1 MTTTPI
7 TGQVFGEEQ
16 ARDPTHAFLQS
27 EAQKPFSEL
36 LPAVV
41 GARVKLVAALQGVND
56 AQAHF
61 RPAGAGEGEEGWPI
75 ALIVQHVTGAEGR
88 LTLRLRALG
97 GGEEMPAVAPGPPT
111 DNGQPMSA
119 LLSALAASRV
129 AMLAAMK
136 TIDGKERLDT
146 MAKHPF
152 FGEMNCRAWFRLQG
166 LHEEDHARQIEG
178 IKAHPDYPKS

>member
-16 ARDPTHAFLQS
+16 ARDPTHDFLMT
-27 EAQKPFSEL
+27 EAQKPFAEL
-36 LPAVV
+36 APPVID
-41 GARVKLVAALQGVND
+41 ARAKLLEALRGVSD
-56 AQAHF
+56 AQARF

-75 ALIVQHVTGAEGR
+75 ALIIKHVTGAEGR

-97 GGEEMPAVAPGPPT
+97 TGTEMPAVVAGPPT
-111 DNGQPMSA
+111 DNGEPITDLISA
-119 LLSALAASRV
+119 LEASRV
-129 AMLAAMK
+129 EMLAAMK
-136 TIDGKERLDT
+136 AIEGKERLDT

-166 LHEEDHARQIEG
+166 LHEEDHARQVEG
-178 IKAHPDYPKS
+178 IKAHPEYPKS